1 MAVQKIKSGRVL
13 NVASTTYLGERGTIF
28 YDEAVGD
35 LRLSDGLTLG
45 GKLILTGNTGTL
57 TVLNTATS
65 TQLGGIKVGT
75 GLTISSDGILST
87 TGIGS
92 LDGGSPA
99 SIYGGVEPFDAG
111 GII

>member
-45 GKLILTGNTGTL
+45 GRLIS
-57 TVLNTATS
+57 TVNTATS